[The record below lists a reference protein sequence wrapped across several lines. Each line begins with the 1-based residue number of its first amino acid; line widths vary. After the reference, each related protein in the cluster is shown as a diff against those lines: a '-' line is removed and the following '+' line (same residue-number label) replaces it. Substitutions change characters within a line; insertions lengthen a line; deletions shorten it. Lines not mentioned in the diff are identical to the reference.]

1 MSQQK
6 QPEQRR
12 QSLGSVIRSVSASM
26 FGVQSSKKHAEDFAH
41 GSAGSPGEGRAAFDR
56 RSDRHHCVYPGGVG
70 GGETGGVCRHAF
82 LKRRLG

>member
-26 FGVQSSKKHAEDFAH
+26 FGVQSSKKHAEDFAQ
-41 GSAGSPGEGRAAFDR
+41 GSAKTYIIVGLIATIVFVLA
-56 RSDRHHCVYPGGVG
+56 VWGVVKLVVAVA
-70 GGETGGVCRHAF
+70 TPS
-82 LKRRLG
+82 